1 MRTQLMSQLS
11 SQPMTPQLFK
21 KVACFTDIHFGLK
34 SNSGVHNKD
43 CEDFVDWYIAK
54 AKAEGCD
61 VGMFMGDWHH
71 NRNSLNIT
79 TMDYSLRALE
89 KLGKAFD
96 NFYFFPGNH
105 DLYYKD
111 KRDIHSVEFGKY
123 IPGITVVHEPTT
135 IGNVTLCPW
144 LVGDE
149 WRSIGKKGGKYIF
162 GHFELPSFFMNAMV
176 QMPDHGEIQLD
187 SFQNYEL
194 GFSGHFHKRQQRQ
207 NMIYIGNAFPH
218 NYADAWD
225 DERGMMVLEWDGTP
239 EYHTWPGQPTFR
251 TTKLSELIDRADEII
266 LPKQH
271 LRVTLDIDIT
281 FEEASFIKEKFIADY
296 DIRELTLIAEKKDIE
311 INTNIDIHAF
321 ESVDQIVSSQIINID
336 SDQFD
341 KNMLLSIYNNL

>member
-1 MRTQLMSQLS
+1 
-11 SQPMTPQLFK
+11 MTNLFK

-34 SNSGVHNKD
+34 SNSSVHNQD

-54 AKAEGCD
+54 AKEEGCD
-61 VGMFMGDWHH
+61 TGIFQGDWHH

-89 KLGKAFD
+89 KLGQAFD
-96 NFYFFPGNH
+96 KFYFFPGNH

-149 WRSIGKKGGKYIF
+149 WKTIGKKGGKYIF

-187 SFQNYEL
+187 SFKNYEL

-225 DERGMMVLEWDGTP
+225 DDRGMMTLEWGGVP
-239 EYHTWPGQPTFR
+239 QYHAWPAQPTFR
-251 TTKLSELIDRADEII
+251 TVKLSQLIDDADKII

-271 LRVTLDIDIT
+271 LRVTLDIDISY
-281 FEEASFIKEKFIADY
+281 EEASFIKEKFISDY
-296 DIRELTLIAEKKDIE
+296 NIRELTLIAEKKDLE
-311 INTNIDIHAF
+311 INTSIDIQSF
-321 ESVDQIVSSQIINID
+321 ESVDQIVSSQIISID
-336 SDQFD
+336 SEQFN
-341 KNMLLSIYNNL
+341 KNTLLEIYNSL

>member
-1 MRTQLMSQLS
+1 MRTQLMSQLL